1 MIRSIVTVPPSAR
14 RGEVIEIRALVA
26 HPMETGHRPDGAGGV
41 VPRDILRRFTCHD
54 GEDLVFEAQLHPAIA
69 ANPLL
74 SFHLVAQATTT
85 LRFTWEG
92 DGGVR
97 HERRAALQVV

>member
-1 MIRSIVTVPPSAR
+1 MIRSIVTVPPTAR
-14 RGEVIEIRALVA
+14 RGEVIEIRALVS
-26 HPMETGHRPDGAGGV
+26 HPMETGHRPDGTGGV
-41 VPRDILRRFTCHD
+41 VSINILRRFSCHD
-54 GEDLVFEAQLHPAIA
+54 GDELVFEALLHPAVA

-74 SFHLVAQATTT
+74 SFHLVAEATTT

-97 HERRAALQVV
+97 HERTAALQVS